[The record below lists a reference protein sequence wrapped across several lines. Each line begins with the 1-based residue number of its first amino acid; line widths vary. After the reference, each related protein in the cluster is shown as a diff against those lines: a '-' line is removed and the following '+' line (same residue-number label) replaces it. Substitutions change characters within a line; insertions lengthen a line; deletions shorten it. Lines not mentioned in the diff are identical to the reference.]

1 MSLFEKPTQK
11 ISFFLLSLP
20 LLFQS
25 VSAFAIGC
33 TGETKVNLADVLTG
47 ISKYT
52 PIIPESCSG
61 AIGLDSL
68 PGILVRGYGLMT
80 AIVFQ
85 LSTVI
90 LLVIGIIWI
99 WSGADA
105 SQTGKI
111 KQYFSN
117 IVWAM
122 IMTLGAYIIVNTI
135 ITLLSGGSF
144 KPTLNGILEYNV

>member
-11 ISFFLLSLP
+11 LSFFLLSLP

-33 TGETKVNLADVLTG
+33 TGETKVSITSIFN
-47 ISKYT
+47 IKNYT
-52 PIIPESCSG
+52 PVIPESCSG

-80 AIVFQ
+80 AIVWQ
-85 LSTVI
+85 LSVLSLFI
-90 LLVIGIIWI
+90 IGIVWI

-105 SQTGKI
+105 SQASNVK
-111 KQYFSN
+111 KYFSN
-117 IVWAM
+117 IVWAL
-122 IMTLGAYIIVNTI
+122 IMTLGAYLIVNTVV
-135 ITLLSGGSF
+135 TVLSGGSF
-144 KPTLNGILEYNV
+144 KPSLDGILNYNIP

>member
-11 ISFFLLSLP
+11 LSFFLLSLP

-33 TGETKVNLADVLTG
+33 TGETKVSITSIFN
-47 ISKYT
+47 INNYT
-52 PIIPESCSG
+52 PVIPASCSG

-80 AIVFQ
+80 AIVWQ
-85 LSTVI
+85 LSI
-90 LLVIGIIWI
+90 LFLFINGILWI
-99 WSGADA
+99 WGGLSGD
-105 SQTGKI
+105 QTSNVK
-111 KQYFSN
+111 KNFSKTL
-117 IVWAM
+117 WALG
-122 IMTLGAYIIVNTI
+122 MTLGAYLIVNTVVSV
-135 ITLLSGGSF
+135 LSGGSF